1 MAISYLQI
9 DNLTKSFGD
18 LVLFENI
25 SLGISEGDR
34 IGLIARNG
42 SGKTTLLNIIAGI
55 EGKDEGS
62 IVWRNDLRV
71 EYLSQDPQFPAD
83 ITVGEVCQC
92 TRQGNEWIVDES
104 KADQQVLDNASELT
118 RILTKLKITDL
129 GQKVS
134 QLSGGQKKRLALA
147 HVLIDQPQMLILD
160 EPTNHL
166 DLEMVEW
173 LEEYL
178 NRSRNMTLLMV
189 THDRYFLDR
198 VCNRIV
204 ELADRQLYT
213 YKGNYNYYLEKRQER
228 LDAQAANVERAQNL
242 MRKELDWMRRQ
253 PQARGHKSRTRI
265 EAFYELEQRAKARR
279 EEQRVRLQMRSS
291 YIGSKIFD
299 AKGVCK
305 TFPGRT
311 VVVNGNPVEQASKII
326 LKDYNYTFARYE
338 KMGIIGANGAGKSTY
353 LKLLLGL
360 VAPDQGHFEIGETVR
375 FGYYSQDGMRF
386 ASVKTGFDSMD
397 DSKQSNVY
405 DIVFDENKKVI
416 DVVRDIADYIMLSDG
431 TRMSATEFLRQFLFT
446 PEKQYSFV
454 YKLSGGER
462 RRLYLCTI
470 LMRSP
475 NFLILDEPTNDLDI
489 MTLQVLEEFLQNF
502 GGCVIVVSHD
512 RYFMDKVVDH
522 LLVMKGEGELQDYPG
537 NYSDY
542 REWRLLKEQEAAEQL
557 SAKSAPVANASTSG
571 NPAKPKTQKAPK
583 LSFKE
588 KLEFEALEKE
598 LPVLE
603 AEKAAIE
610 QQMSSGTLSGEELM
624 AKGNRMQELI
634 DLIDEKE
641 MRWLELSE
649 KA

>member
-1 MAISYLQI
+1 MATSYLQI

-42 SGKTTLLNIIAGI
+42 SGKTTLLNIIMDI

-83 ITVGEVCQC
+83 ITVGEVCRC
-92 TRQGNEWIVDES
+92 SRQGNEWVLDDTKQE
-104 KADQQVLDNASELT
+104 QQLDNASELT

-178 NRSRNMTLLMV
+178 NRSRSMTLLMV
-189 THDRYFLDR
+189 SHDRYFLDR

-228 LDAQAANVERAQNL
+228 LDAQSAQVEHAQNL

-253 PQARGHKSRTRI
+253 PQARGHKSRSRI
-265 EAFYELEQRAKARR
+265 EAFYELEQRAKARH

-299 AKGVCK
+299 AKGICK
-305 TFPGRT
+305 SFPGRT
-311 VVVNGNPVEQASKII
+311 IQVNGVSVEQPAKVI
-326 LKDYNYTFARYE
+326 LNDYNYTFARYE

-360 VAPDQGHFEIGETVR
+360 VDPDKGHFDIGETVR
-375 FGYYSQDGMRF
+375 FGYYSQEGL
-386 ASVKTGFDSMD
+386 
-397 DSKQSNVY
+397 Q
-405 DIVFDENKKVI
+405 FDEGKKVI
-416 DVVRDIADYIMLSDG
+416 DIVRDIADYIMLSDG

-446 PEKQYSFV
+446 PEKQYSYV

-489 MTLQVLEEFLQNF
+489 MTLQVLEEFLQGF

-537 NYSDY
+537 NYTDY
-542 REWRLLKEQEAAEQL
+542 REWRQLKDQEEEEARNAAQK
-557 SAKSAPVANASTSG
+557 SAKPAANAAVATQTSANG
-571 NPAKPKTQKAPK
+571 KVRTQKAPK

-588 KLEFEALEKE
+588 KQEFEALEKE
-598 LPVLE
+598 LPQLE
-603 AEKAAIE
+603 AEKAELE
-610 QQMSSGTLSGEELM
+610 QLMSSGALSNDELV
-624 AKGNRMQELI
+624 AKGHRMQELI

-641 MRWLELSE
+641 FRWLELSE

>member
-1 MAISYLQI
+1 MAQSFLQI
-9 DNLTKSFGD
+9 EGLTKSFGD

-42 SGKTTLLNIIAGI
+42 SGKTTLLNIIMDI

-71 EYLSQDPQFPAD
+71 DYLSQDPQFPSE
-83 ITVGEVCQC
+83 ITVGEVCRC
-92 TRQGNEWIVDES
+92 KREGNEWIIDEE
-104 KADQQVLDNASELT
+104 KDHQEVLDNTSELT

-129 GQKVS
+129 SQKVS
-134 QLSGGQKKRLALA
+134 QLSGGQRKRLALA

-213 YKGNYNYYLEKRQER
+213 YKGNYAYYLEKRQER
-228 LDAQAANVERAQNL
+228 LDAFEAQTVHAQNL
-242 MRKELDWMRRQ
+242 LRTELDWMRRQ
-253 PQARGHKSRTRI
+253 PQARGHKSRSRI
-265 EAFYELEQRAKARR
+265 EAFYELEQRAKARQ

-291 YIGSKIFD
+291 YIGNKIFE
-299 AKGVCK
+299 AKNIYKSFCDR
-305 TFPGRT
+305 PGDEGAGR
-311 VVVNGNPVEQASKII
+311 VI

-338 KMGIIGANGAGKSTY
+338 KMGIIGANGVGKSTY

-360 VAPDQGHFEIGETVR
+360 LQPDRGHFDVGETVR
-375 FGYYSQDGMRF
+375 FGYYSQDGI
-386 ASVKTGFDSMD
+386 
-397 DSKQSNVY
+397 QY
-405 DIVFDENKKVI
+405 DEQKKVI

-431 TRMSATEFLRQFLFT
+431 TKMTATEFLKQFLFT
-446 PEKQYSFV
+446 PEKQYSYV
-454 YKLSGGER
+454 YKLSGGEK

-489 MTLQVLEEFLQNF
+489 MTLQVLEEFLRNF

-522 LLVMKGEGELQDYPG
+522 MLVMKGDGELQDYPG

-542 REWRLLKEQEAAEQL
+542 REWKLLKDQEEAEKAQ
-557 SAKSAPVANASTSG
+557 SSTPAVAVPQNGRVRTE
-571 NPAKPKTQKAPK
+571 KKPK

-588 KLEFEALEKE
+588 KQEFEALEKE
-598 LPVLE
+598 LPQLE
-603 AEKAAIE
+603 AEKAEIE
-610 QQMSSGTLSGEELM
+610 QQMSSGTLSNDELV
-624 AKGNRMQELI
+624 AKGHRMQEII

-641 MRWLELSE
+641 LRWLELSE

>member
-1 MAISYLQI
+1 MAQSFLQI
-9 DNLTKSFGD
+9 EGLTKSFGD

-42 SGKTTLLNIIAGI
+42 SGKTTLLNIIMDI

-71 EYLSQDPQFPAD
+71 DYLSQDPQFPAD
-83 ITVGEVCQC
+83 ITVGEVCRC
-92 TRQGNEWIVDES
+92 KREGNEWIVDEN
-104 KADQQVLDNASELT
+104 KDEKEVLDNTSELT

-129 GQKVS
+129 RQKVS
-134 QLSGGQKKRLALA
+134 QLSGGQRKRLALA

-213 YKGNYNYYLEKRQER
+213 YKGNYAYYLEKRQER
-228 LDAQAANVERAQNL
+228 LDAFEAQTAHAQNL
-242 MRKELDWMRRQ
+242 LRTELDWMRRQ
-253 PQARGHKSRTRI
+253 PQARGHKSRSRI
-265 EAFYELEQRAKARR
+265 EAFYELEQRAKARK
-279 EEQRVRLQMRSS
+279 EEQRVKLQMRSS
-291 YIGSKIFD
+291 YIGNKVFS
-299 AKGVCK
+299 AKNIYK
-305 TFPGRT
+305 TFAGRPGDE
-311 VVVNGNPVEQASKII
+311 NGGLVI

-338 KMGIIGANGAGKSTY
+338 KMGIIGANGVGKSTF
-353 LKLLLGL
+353 LKLLLGQIQ
-360 VAPDQGHFEIGETVR
+360 PDKGHFDVGETVR
-375 FGYYSQDGMRF
+375 FGYYSQDGI
-386 ASVKTGFDSMD
+386 K
-397 DSKQSNVY
+397 Y
-405 DIVFDENKKVI
+405 DESKKVI

-431 TRMSATEFLRQFLFT
+431 TKMSATEFLKQFLFT
-446 PEKQYSFV
+446 PEKQYSYV
-454 YKLSGGER
+454 YKLSGGEK

-470 LMRSP
+470 LMKSP

-489 MTLQVLEEFLQNF
+489 MTLQVLEEFLRNF

-522 LLVMKGEGELQDYPG
+522 LLVMKGDGELQDYPG

-542 REWRLLKEQEAAEQL
+542 REWKILKEQEAAELAQPAAAHAT
-557 SAKSAPVANASTSG
+557 SSAPTTGKVRTE
-571 NPAKPKTQKAPK
+571 KKAK

-588 KLEFEALEKE
+588 KQEFEALEKE
-598 LPVLE
+598 LPLLE
-603 AEKAAIE
+603 AEKAEIE
-610 QQMSSGTLSGEELM
+610 QQMSSGTLSNDELVT
-624 AKGNRMQELI
+624 KGNRMQEII

>member
-1 MAISYLQI
+1 MAQSFLQI
-9 DNLTKSFGD
+9 EGLTKSFGD

-62 IVWRNDLRV
+62 VVWRNDLRV

-83 ITVGEVCQC
+83 ISVGEVCRC
-92 TRQGNEWIVDES
+92 KREGNEWVVDES
-104 KADQQVLDNASELT
+104 KDRQEILDNTSELT
-118 RILTKLKITDL
+118 RILDKLKITDL

-147 HVLIDQPQMLILD
+147 HVLIGQPQMLILD

-178 NRSRNMTLLMV
+178 NRSRSMTLLMV

-213 YKGNYNYYLEKRQER
+213 YKGNYAYYLEKRQER
-228 LDAQAANVERAQNL
+228 LDAFEAQTTHAQNL
-242 MRKELDWMRRQ
+242 LRTELDWMRRQ
-253 PQARGHKSRTRI
+253 PQARGHKSRSRI
-265 EAFYELEQRAKARR
+265 EAFYELEQRAKARH

-291 YIGSKIFD
+291 YIGNKIFD
-299 AKGVCK
+299 AKHVSKAFCNR
-305 TFPGRT
+305 PGDEGAGR
-311 VVVNGNPVEQASKII
+311 VI
-326 LKDYNYTFARYE
+326 LRDYNYTFARYE
-338 KMGIIGANGAGKSTY
+338 KMGIIGGNGVGKSTY
-353 LKLLLGL
+353 LKLLQGL
-360 VAPDQGHFEIGETVR
+360 IEPDEGYFEVGETVR
-375 FGYYSQDGMRF
+375 FGYYSQDGI
-386 ASVKTGFDSMD
+386 K
-397 DSKQSNVY
+397 Y
-405 DIVFDENKKVI
+405 DEQKKVI

-431 TRMSATEFLRQFLFT
+431 TKMSATEFLKQFLFT
-446 PEKQYSFV
+446 PEKQYSYV
-454 YKLSGGER
+454 YKLSGGEK

-475 NFLILDEPTNDLDI
+475 NFLILDEPTNDLYI
-489 MTLQVLEEFLQNF
+489 MTLQVLEEFLRNF

-522 LLVMKGEGELQDYPG
+522 LLVMKGDGELQDYPG

-542 REWRLLKEQEAAEQL
+542 REWKILKEQEAAEQAQVP
-557 SAKSAPVANASTSG
+557 SPAAQNTS
-571 NPAKPKTQKAPK
+571 NNNRVRTEKKPK

-588 KLEFEALEKE
+588 KQEFEALEKE
-598 LPVLE
+598 LPQLE
-603 AEKAAIE
+603 AEKAEIE
-610 QQMSSGTLSGEELM
+610 QQMSSGTLSNDELV

-641 MRWLELSE
+641 LRWLELSE